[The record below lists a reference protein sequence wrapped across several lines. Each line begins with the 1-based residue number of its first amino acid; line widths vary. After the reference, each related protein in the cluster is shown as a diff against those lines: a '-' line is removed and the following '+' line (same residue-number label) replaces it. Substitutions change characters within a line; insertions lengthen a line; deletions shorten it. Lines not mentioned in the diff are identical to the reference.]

1 MYKVLMPNAYG
12 LMHDLVFLKPQFVTV
27 KDGYINMKTEYYN
40 YNRYILVTSF
50 KLFPSGGFIL
60 SNVALHNNQALTVC
74 RQLYILTTSKI
85 IRLVHTAKG
94 VIDETLTTI
103 ILIMLH

>member
-1 MYKVLMPNAYG
+1 MPNAYG

-40 YNRYILVTSF
+40 YTSF